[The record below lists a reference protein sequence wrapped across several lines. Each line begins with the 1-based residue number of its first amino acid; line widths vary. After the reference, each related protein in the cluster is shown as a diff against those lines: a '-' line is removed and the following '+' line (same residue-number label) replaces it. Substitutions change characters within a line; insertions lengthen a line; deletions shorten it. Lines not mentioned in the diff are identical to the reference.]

1 MKKSFLKIFAVITIA
16 FVVISCDKDFN
27 TIGSDLIDNANFNLE
42 EYEVEYLKAYS
53 KATEAVQSNN
63 LPINALGIYK
73 DPYFGTT
80 KAHFVSQVEL
90 SNPNPTLGENAVI
103 DSVYLYVPYFSTLK
117 TTTTSGERVYELD
130 SVYGYSN
137 DAKFKL
143 HVYEN
148 GYFLRDFDPA
158 VNFQSS
164 QKYYTNEK
172 PLVDPFKGTELL
184 NNSSNTA
191 QNEEFLISNKEIII
205 YKTNG
210 SGLYVD
216 NAGEVL
222 VNQSDVSSRVIKER
236 KAPGIWLD
244 LKNSFFQQK
253 ILDAAASGV
262 LFNNNTFKDYFRGLL
277 FEVEEIVPGQGALA
291 MLNFSSA
298 EFKILFKSEIGGGV
312 PLRRTLSLQMGYSST
327 SSKRSNS
334 INFLEHEKSTPY
346 DAALNASDD
355 VTGDDK
361 LYVKGGDGSL
371 AFIDVFNLEED
382 NLTLNDDGELEG
394 SEETPVP
401 NQIPDELDKLRSNL
415 KLNKWLINEANL
427 VFYSENS
434 IMEDGVVD
442 GVDTRV
448 KPQRIYIFDA
458 TNDKPIIDYYADPST
473 SSDVKKN
480 KGSFGGIIA
489 KVKDVNGDVIG
500 TKYSFRITEYIKSL
514 LMNESTGNNTNLRIG
529 VSVTESINLVS
540 NAYINPAN
548 TNQINI
554 NGDTVEFLP
563 VASVMNPLGTVLHG
577 PLSTATYVDEKG
589 NVVPMKL
596 RIRIYFTK
604 PN

>member
-1 MKKSFLKIFAVITIA
+1 MKKSFLKIFSVITIA
-16 FVVISCDKDFN
+16 FAVISCDKDFN
-27 TIGSDLIDNANFNLE
+27 SIGSDLVDDAHFDLE
-42 EYEVEYLKAYS
+42 RYEVEYIKTYS
-53 KATEAVQSNN
+53 KATGAVQSNN

-90 SNPNPTLGENAVI
+90 SNANPTLGENAVI
-103 DSVYLYVPYFSTLK
+103 DSVYLYVPYFSTIK
-117 TTTTSGERVYELD
+117 STTSATERIYKLD
-130 SVYGYSN
+130 SVYGYSD
-137 DAKFKL
+137 DAKFRL

-148 GYFLRDFDPA
+148 RYFLRDFDPET
-158 VNFQSS
+158 NFQSS
-164 QKYYTNEK
+164 QKYYSDEK
-172 PLVDPFKGTELL
+172 SLIDPPNRGTELL

-216 NAGEVL
+216 NAGVVL
-222 VNQSDVSSRVIKER
+222 TNQSDVSLRVIKER

-327 SSKRSNS
+327 SSKKSNS
-334 INFLEHEKSTPY
+334 INFLEHDRSTEY
-346 DAALNASDD
+346 NAALDASSN
-355 VTGDDK
+355 VTGYDK
-361 LYVKGGDGSL
+361 LFVKGGNGSL

-382 NLTLNDDGELEG
+382 NLTLKDDGQLEG
-394 SEETPVP
+394 SEETPNP
-401 NQIPDELDKLRSNL
+401 NQIPDELDRLRSNL

-434 IMEDGVVD
+434 IMEDGVND
-442 GVDTRV
+442 GKDTRI

-458 TNDKPIIDYYADPST
+458 TNNKPIIDYYADPST
-473 SSDVKKN
+473 SSNVKMN

-489 KVKDVNGDVIG
+489 KIKDDNGNVVG
-500 TKYSFRITEYIKSL
+500 TKYSFRITEYIKRL
-514 LMNESTGNNTNLRIG
+514 LINEDTNNNTNIRIG
-529 VSVTESINLVS
+529 VSVTESINLIS
-540 NAYINPAN
+540 NAYINPIN
-548 TNQINI
+548 PINI
-554 NGDTVEFLP
+554 AGDMVEFLP
-563 VASVMNPLGTVLHG
+563 VASVINPLGTVLHG

-589 NVVPMKL
+589 NTVPMKL
-596 RIRIYFTK
+596 RLRIYFTK

>member
-1 MKKSFLKIFAVITIA
+1 MKKSFLKIFTVITIA
-16 FVVISCDKDFN
+16 FTVLSCDKDFN
-27 TIGSDLIDNANFNLE
+27 TVGSNIIDDANFNLE
-42 EYEVEYLKAYS
+42 EYEVQYIKAYS

-90 SNPNPTLGENAVI
+90 SNPNPTLGTNAVI
-103 DSVYLYVPYFSTLK
+103 DSVYLYVPYFSHLSP
-117 TTTTSGERVYELD
+117 TSTADNRVYELD
-130 SVYGYSN
+130 SVYGYS
-137 DAKFKL
+137 DAAKFKL

-148 GYFLRDFDPA
+148 GYFLRDFDPE

-172 PLVDPFKGTELL
+172 PLVDLFKGTELL

-191 QNEEFLISNKEIII
+191 QNEEFLISNKEILI

-216 NAGEVL
+216 NAGVVL
-222 VNQSDVSSRVIKER
+222 TNQSDVSLRVVKER
-236 KAPGIWLD
+236 KAPGVWLD

-334 INFLEHEKSTPY
+334 INFLEHDRSDDYE
-346 DAALNASDD
+346 AELGASDD
-355 VTGDDK
+355 VIGDDK
-361 LYVKGGDGSL
+361 LYVKGGNGSL
-371 AFIDVFNLEED
+371 AFIDVFNSDED
-382 NLTLNDDGELEG
+382 ILTLNDDGELVG
-394 SEETPVP
+394 SVGAPAP
-401 NQIPDELDKLRSNL
+401 NQIPDELDRLRSNL
-415 KLNKWLINEANL
+415 KLDKWLINEANL
-427 VFYSENS
+427 VFYTENS
-434 IMEDGVVD
+434 IMGNSNIEQP
-442 GVDTRV
+442 
-448 KPQRIYIFDA
+448 KRIYIFDA

-480 KGSFGGIIA
+480 KASFGGLIE
-489 KVKDVNGDVIG
+489 KVKDSDGNVIG
-500 TKYSFRITEYIKSL
+500 AKYSFRITEYIKRL
-514 LMNESTGNNTNLRIG
+514 LMNEDASNNTNLRIG

-540 NAYINPAN
+540 NAYINPTN

-554 NGDTVEFLP
+554 DGDTVEFLP
-563 VASVMNPLGTVLHG
+563 VASVMNPLGTVLFG
-577 PLSTATYVDEKG
+577 TNIAPGDANEAK
-589 NVVPMKL
+589 KL
-596 RIRIYFTK
+596 KLKIYFTK